1 MPFFCIRSGGVCRQG
16 IQCVLRKR
24 HPAKGKRQNGSS
36 GRPVRNRANRFE
48 SRTCVG
54 CAQRR
59 ANPFFRG
66 VVFEPRWCPCFFTAQ
81 QVRSFVVCVTEGE
94 SFFSRSSLR
103 TSWVSVFFDSSTSSV
118 VCRTCGVQHFVY
130 SSIAAVSVLRL
141 GVDEGVL

>member
-1 MPFFCIRSGGVCRQG
+1 MDPLGARLGTERTVLSLVSAWGAPNGGR
-16 IQCVLRKR
+16 IL
-24 HPAKGKRQNGSS
+24 
-36 GRPVRNRANRFE
+36 
-48 SRTCVG
+48 
-54 CAQRR
+54 
-59 ANPFFRG
+59 FFRG
-66 VVFEPRWCPCFFTAQ
+66 LVFEPRWCPCFFTAQ

-141 GVDEGVL
+141 GVDEGVLQRLAPVKNVPKKMR